1 MKPGNSR
8 TAKSQINYNNYL
20 KSEQKKF
27 HIKNVENDQR
37 KKKDEKLLEIQKL
50 VASQREGPKPI
61 QQSNELLESDDEDEL

>member
-50 VASQREGPKPI
+50 VAS
-61 QQSNELLESDDEDEL
+61 